1 MDNSIKNII
10 ENFNNN
16 ISKKREIDRFLIL
29 LQEKVDYL
37 NSIYQKYLAS
47 NIKDKLHGLD
57 SLHFQSKLVVQEM
70 DNNKVLFNIIKNRIY
85 GDYYKLFKNIL
96 KYSLE
101 LLPDSNIIKN
111 FENKEFPI
119 YKDLSIL

>member
-1 MDNSIKNII
+1 MDNIIKIII

-16 ISKKREIDRFLIL
+16 ISKKREIDSFFIL

-85 GDYYKLFKNIL
+85 GDYL
-96 KYSLE
+96 K
-101 LLPDSNIIKN
+101 
-111 FENKEFPI
+111 I
-119 YKDLSIL
+119 Y